1 VATQAEPTESDW
13 TLLLRQSR
21 QAAALSRD
29 DVARR
34 CGVSAESLRAYE
46 TGRRRP
52 SRDTLNAVL
61 DALAV
66 DPARRNA
73 ILRGAGFTDD
83 ATWVGRQAD
92 NPEYSFDEAVA
103 LMREVPW
110 PSHLN
115 SETFEVL
122 AANDLI
128 QAVWGIDMVAEFPD
142 PVDRNMAA
150 MLTTRRFGDPLV
162 NWDAAVT
169 MFASMVKGGYGTEAI
184 HDDGPN
190 SYLAAVTERLL
201 SGDPR
206 YVQRFLKIWN
216 DATGEVRKWRFTYPV
231 VWQRDDLPE
240 MRFLV
245 IVSPANLHDYM
256 TFNDWV
262 PVDAATWQALGLLA
276 DSRS

>member
-1 VATQAEPTESDW
+1 
-13 TLLLRQSR
+13 
-21 QAAALSRD
+21 
-29 DVARR
+29 
-34 CGVSAESLRAYE
+34 
-46 TGRRRP
+46 
-52 SRDTLNAVL
+52 
-61 DALAV
+61 
-66 DPARRNA
+66 
-73 ILRGAGFTDD
+73 
-83 ATWVGRQAD
+83 
-92 NPEYSFDEAVA
+92 
-103 LMREVPW
+103 
-110 PSHLN
+110 
-115 SETFEVL
+115 
-122 AANDLI
+122 
-128 QAVWGIDMVAEFPD
+128 
-142 PVDRNMAA
+142 MAA

-169 MFASMVKGGYGTEAI
+169 MFASMVKGGYGAEAI

-245 IVSPANLHDYM
+245 VVSPANLHDYM

-276 DSRS
+276 TDRG